1 MGNFFEF
8 LQGNFFHVAPI
19 FLVGCFAVAITFDR
33 VSTIVFKYPLSHT
46 KAFFDKT
53 RDLVM
58 SDRIAEA
65 IAFCDNYKHKL
76 VAQIVREALLRAH
89 EPEIMIEDGLELA
102 ISEATLKLQK
112 RTPFLATIANVAT
125 LLGLFGTIVGLIRSF
140 EAVGSVSAQQRAAL
154 LSSGI
159 STAMNSTML
168 GLAVAIPCMVAYSYL
183 MNHTNR
189 LALELDQAAV
199 KIMDLIRHRHYSA
212 EVEVSR
218 HATST
223 NQSHTAKSA

>member
-19 FLVGCFAVAITFDR
+19 FLVGCFAIAITIDR
-33 VSTIVFKYPLSHT
+33 VSNVVFKYPLNQT

-65 IAFCDNYKHKL
+65 IAFCDNYKDKL
-76 VAQIVREALLRAH
+76 VAQVVREALLRAH
-89 EPEIMIEDGLELA
+89 EPEVMIEDGLEIA
-102 ISEATLKLQK
+102 ITDATLKVQK

-125 LLGLFGTIVGLIRSF
+125 LLGLFGTIVGLIHSF

-183 MNHTNR
+183 MNHSNR
-189 LALELDQAAV
+189 LVVELDQAAV
-199 KIMDLIRHRHYSA
+199 RILDLIRHRHYSA
-212 EVEVSR
+212 EVEV
-218 HATST
+218 T
-223 NQSHTAKSA
+223 NQSKSA

>member
-19 FLVGCFAVAITFDR
+19 FLVACFAIAITIDR
-33 VSTIVFKYPLSHT
+33 VSMLIFKYPLSHSR
-46 KAFFDKT
+46 AFFEKT

-65 IAFCDNYKHKL
+65 IAFCDNYKDKP

-89 EPEIMIEDGLELA
+89 EPEVMIEDGLEIA
-102 ISEATLKLQK
+102 ITDATLKVTK

-189 LALELDQAAV
+189 LVIEMDQAAV

-212 EVEVSR
+212 EVEVSN
-218 HATST
+218 HS
-223 NQSHTAKSA
+223 KSA

>member
-19 FLVGCFAVAITFDR
+19 FLVGCFAIAITFDR

-58 SDRIAEA
+58 SDRIGEA
-65 IAFCDNYKHKL
+65 ISFCDNYKHKL

-89 EPEIMIEDGLELA
+89 EPEVMIEDGLELA
-102 ISEATLKLQK
+102 ISDATLKVSK

-125 LLGLFGTIVGLIRSF
+125 LLGLFGTIVGLIHSF

-154 LSSGI
+154 LSAGI

-168 GLAVAIPCMVAYSYL
+168 GLGVAIPCMVAYSYL

-189 LALELDQAAV
+189 LIIEMDQAAV
-199 KIMDLIRHRHYSA
+199 KILDLIRHRHYSA
-212 EVEVSR
+212 EVEVTRQTHS
-218 HATST
+218 SGPV
-223 NQSHTAKSA
+223 NTARSA